1 MWESYYGPRHSK
13 RDALSNREFEL
24 LLDGARQM
32 DGYYSLQARFIIY
45 MAGRL
50 GMRKGEMTH
59 MTKQWVDERRNMICI
74 PRHENCIK
82 GRNSMGI
89 CGYCRQNAEQ
99 MVEHNPDL
107 EIEGAEEM
115 MWKAKTEEAAR
126 DIPYDF
132 HPRVSLIVEEFFDRW
147 ESWPVS
153 ANAITRRVKKAAEYS
168 RIEDKSRIYP
178 HGLRATAASYH
189 AARGLDVLPL
199 QSLMGWAQ
207 VSTAHNYVQA
217 SGENT
222 RRALNSVHS
231 Q

>member
-13 RDALSNREFEL
+13 RDALTNREFEL
-24 LLDGARQM
+24 LLEGARKL
-32 DGYYSLQARFIIY
+32 DDYYSLQARFIIF

-59 MTKQWVDERRNMICI
+59 IKQDWIDWRRNMICI
-74 PRHENCIK
+74 PYHEPCMK
-82 GRNSMGI
+82 ARNSLDI

-99 MVEHNPDL
+99 RLEHNPDL
-107 EIEGAEEM
+107 EMEDSKEM
-115 MWKAKTEEAAR
+115 QWVAKTEEAAR
-126 DIPYDF
+126 DIPFDF
-132 HPRVSLIVEEFFDRW
+132 HPRVSLVVEEFFNQW

-153 ANAITRRVKKAAEYS
+153 ATAISRRVNKAVKHS
-168 RIEDKSRIYP
+168 KLEDGKRVYP
-178 HGLRATAASYH
+178 HSLRATAASYH